1 MNQIAKRLDTASLCS
16 GIILIGIGTLF
27 LLDRMNIA
35 DFGDVMRD
43 FWPVIIILVGIPQ
56 LFRRDKVWSGLW
68 LITLGTWMQLVHLR
82 MFGMSW
88 RSSWPLLLIL
98 VGAGMIVRALVEGL
112 ARERA
117 DERR

>member
-1 MNQIAKRLDTASLCS
+1 MNQVRRTLDGSSLCT
-16 GIILIGIGTLF
+16 GIILIGIGTLI
-27 LLDRMNIA
+27 LLDRMYIA
-35 DFGDVMRD
+35 DFGDVVRD

-82 MFGMSW
+82 VFGLTW

-112 ARERA
+112 TRERA
-117 DERR
+117 DERQ